1 MRPLLDAIV
10 QSSQAPGI
18 RIIPVERGGE
28 QEIGKEE
35 VLRQERAMEIGAD
48 RVALTDSFRSI
59 RIVVPVSGNDGSE
72 GLGTRPE
79 VGSPGVVLES
89 GDRQNR
95 PAEGRS
101 DRDRSDETVTRP
113 PLGSRVE
120 QPESLALVTGN
131 APGSSQELEPPA
143 NGEDRTACPGKRKQG
158 VGFGLEQIVT
168 DDLLIAILTSSD
180 VDQVDVIGVEPV
192 PDPGALP
199 DQFEPPPLASPSE
212 EEQVSPIG
220 VDVQFLGIEGEDPN
234 RIGQAEPA
242 FQ

>member
-35 VLRQERAMEIGAD
+35 VLRQERAMEVGAD

-89 GDRQNR
+89 GNGELVPSDPGLDRN
-95 PAEGRS
+95 RS
-101 DRDRSDETVTRP
+101 DQSPTGPTFGSD
-113 PLGSRVE
+113 
-120 QPESLALVTGN
+120 
-131 APGSSQELEPPA
+131 
-143 NGEDRTACPGKRKQG
+143 
-158 VGFGLEQIVT
+158 
-168 DDLLIAILTSSD
+168 
-180 VDQVDVIGVEPV
+180 
-192 PDPGALP
+192 
-199 DQFEPPPLASPSE
+199 
-212 EEQVSPIG
+212 
-220 VDVQFLGIEGEDPN
+220 GEDPKTLQFSSGN
-234 RIGQAEPA
+234 RP
-242 FQ
+242 